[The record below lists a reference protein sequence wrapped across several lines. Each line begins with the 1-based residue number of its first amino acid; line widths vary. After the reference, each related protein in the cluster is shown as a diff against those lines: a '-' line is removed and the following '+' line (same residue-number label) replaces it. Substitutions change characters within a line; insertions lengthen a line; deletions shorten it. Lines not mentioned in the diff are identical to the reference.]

1 MKGRRRSESISSS
14 SSSSTFSSSSN
25 GRSLSLHQAKSLD
38 SLDRDEMSSDVTAR
52 SGLPA
57 VPSWKQRRDY
67 QRLGSQHPTT
77 STLSSCESGESSS
90 CWSRSDGTTTQSSRS
105 SMSSSSLFTGDTS
118 DTSSSQSTT
127 GSVRQRP
134 FQYHQL
140 NSHPKQRPTTG
151 NDCNMLAIFSCC
163 LDNRRQHEVS
173 RSTSRWTE
181 TPEYGNH
188 TLAPS
193 CSSDC
198 KSWDGSS
205 SDHHSSLH
213 EMGHRFSS
221 HGPASDGPLIIT
233 KVPNQRY
240 INILLT
246 RPLLC
251 VCFRHFS
258 EKAQPIHGL
267 MRLTYHFKIDS
278 LFRPL
283 PLPSTLVD
291 NRNDVFIYPKSY
303 QNMVKAGPAVFPY
316 LLFSLARHVILSF

>member
-14 SSSSTFSSSSN
+14 SSSSFSSSSN

-38 SLDRDEMSSDVTAR
+38 SLDRDEMSSDTAR

-67 QRLGSQHPTT
+67 QRLGSQHQTT
-77 STLSSCESGESSS
+77 STLSSCQSGESSS
-90 CWSRSDGTTTQSSRS
+90 CWSRSDGTTQSSRS
-105 SMSSSSLFTGDTS
+105 GSSVYTGDCS
-118 DTSSSQSTT
+118 DTSSSSQSTT

-140 NSHPKQRPTTG
+140 NSHPKQRPAAG
-151 NDCNMLAIFSCC
+151 HDCNMLAIFSCC
-163 LDNRRQHEVS
+163 LDNRRQREVS
-173 RSTSRWTE
+173 RSASRWTE
-181 TPEYGNH
+181 TPEYGNR
-188 TLAPS
+188 TLTPS

-205 SDHHSSLH
+205 DHHSSVH

-240 INILLT
+240 T
-246 RPLLC
+246 
-251 VCFRHFS
+251 
-258 EKAQPIHGL
+258 
-267 MRLTYHFKIDS
+267 
-278 LFRPL
+278 
-283 PLPSTLVD
+283 
-291 NRNDVFIYPKSY
+291 
-303 QNMVKAGPAVFPY
+303 
-316 LLFSLARHVILSF
+316 